1 MQTLQSFFYL
11 AIQIMSIKINVLGY
25 SISLFN
31 VASFNICGGLLLYFL
46 WKITE

>member
-11 AIQIMSIKINVLGY
+11 VIQIMSIKINVLGY

-31 VASFNICGGLLLYFL
+31 VAAFNIFGGIIFYFL
-46 WKITE
+46 WKISQ